1 MCYMQIFM
9 FGLHSDPIRGCVVA
23 GVLYSQSE
31 LDPTKGLPYS
41 IIHRLVATQFSQNHV
56 LVQHLSGIY
65 YVL

>member
-1 MCYMQIFM
+1 MQISM
-9 FGLHSDPIRGCVVA
+9 FRLYGDHIRGCVVA
-23 GVLYSQSE
+23 GVLHSLSE
-31 LDPTKGLPYS
+31 LPHQGT